1 MQTGFLVLRLKPHAQ
16 LTPGVACRDEAVE
29 QLSTGPLINE
39 VYYTT
44 AGIDVKSAAVI
55 TRGREAAVNIWKIPT
70 DKTGFFLLQTNYD
83 HWKPVPAYD
92 DRRNPGIEHMVEL
105 GESGMGV
112 DGLYSVLTEWYVH
125 SGMPTTALLT
135 FGSV

>member
-1 MQTGFLVLRLKPHAQ
+1 MRSVS
-16 LTPGVACRDEAVE
+16 RDDAVK

-44 AGIDVKSAAVI
+44 AGVTAASAAVI
-55 TRGREAAVNIWKIPT
+55 TRGREAAVDVWKIPANN
-70 DKTGFFLLQTNYD
+70 TGFFLLQTNYD

-105 GESGMGV
+105 GEAALGV
-112 DGLYSVLTEWYVH
+112 NGLYSVLTEWFAPPSASYQQPRSWGTLVVVR
-125 SGMPTTALLT
+125 SANDGN
-135 FGSV
+135 